1 MSCSDLS
8 NNVEIKTA
16 TNNILNN
23 IYQYTNS
30 DIYKPVLGNIF
41 NDDFKAKYDSYN
53 INTNLDNIDEADG
66 KENLATIEDE
76 NVYIN
81 CVYQSSIP
89 WYTTSEDKKK
99 CEVISDISLPEDR
112 LILDKKTLIVTPIFK
127 SSKNDKPAFCSYKEN
142 VNKAYCENK
151 WYDWIII
158 PNYYLGNTYYKDNS
172 HYGENDVYKCYAP
185 CNGDFM
191 PYTKSN
197 GELKCIPK
205 KYFNSGIFSNKYIFS
220 SFGLINLIGNIALSN
235 NEKSV
240 KQTNLLY
247 ILHRLIVEYNI
258 ENNYD
263 KDLYDLYDS
272 NAEDVLNKEIRNID
286 KFDKYNNIYNE
297 FKDII
302 DKNILSKFSTSTNQD
317 YSNTNEFTYKHRKFN
332 EDETDMYSFNGLD
345 VSNILIDPILIHTWM
360 LANLFKPLDEGIIN
374 NAKIQLKITTD
385 ENKKKALDS
394 LLYEKLFLIFNDS
407 DKAIRLKNIFFKAV
421 NICYNGKTNFSIN
434 IIEKT
439 ILAFTNDNLKKI
451 IYDNIFYNF
460 NENIFVLDYL
470 ITANSSSSDSS
481 TIIYPFYTATIE
493 NTKLP
498 IYKNYIDKILLQDT
512 INKFK
517 EYPLY
522 KDVEIS
528 TFKDKLTSNAIIP
541 IPAAND
547 SLWIYKYFYS
557 MERLEKPTCE
567 IGYEWNETYKV
578 CDLKKK
584 EVKDVENKTEEDDF
598 EIPELKDIFTLFV
611 QMILFIIVLYI
622 IYIFY
627 DIFSEVIF
635 SFFNAIYIGISYMYM
650 KFSISIIKGETE
662 YDTEEKK
669 LTYEK
674 KYIENKYKNIVNN
687 QLKID
692 DYIETHNTSKI

>member
-41 NDDFKAKYDSYN
+41 NPNFKPKYTN
-53 INTNLDNIDEADG
+53 INTDLDNIDEADG

-272 NAEDVLNKEIRNID
+272 NAEVLYKEIRDIN

-374 NAKIQLKITTD
+374 NANIQSKITTD

-439 ILAFTNDNLKKI
+439 KLAFTNDNLKKI

-470 ITANSSSSDSS
+470 ITANPSSAI
-481 TIIYPFYTATIE
+481 TYPFHKSINETTI
-493 NTKLP
+493 LS
-498 IYKNYIDKILLQDT
+498 IYKNYIDKILLQNT
-512 INKFK
+512 INEFK

-522 KDVEIS
+522 KDVEIKKFEEPLNKSPS
-528 TFKDKLTSNAIIP
+528 TANFPSST
-541 IPAAND
+541 ND

-557 MERLEKPTCE
+557 MERLEKPTCD

-584 EVKDVENKTEEDDF
+584 EVKEVENKTEEDDF
-598 EIPELKDIFTLFV
+598 QIPELKNILILFV
-611 QMILFIIVLYI
+611 QMILLIIVLYI

-635 SFFNAIYIGISYMYM
+635 SFFNAIYLGISYMYM

-692 DYIETHNTSKI
+692 DYIETHNTTKI